1 MLMLD
6 RAEVA
11 LHHSFGDAE
20 YWAARRSVR
29 FATHL
34 VKAASNFRR
43 NYLNSSDTSDLT
55 TLSFD
60 WRDDKQVIF
69 SMFFVLS
76 NTS

>member
-1 MLMLD
+1 MLD

-34 VKAASNFRR
+34 VEAASKFRR
-43 NYLNSSDTSDLT
+43 KYLNSSDSSDLT
-55 TLSFD
+55 TLNFD
-60 WRDDKQVIF
+60 WRNDKQVW
-69 SMFFVLS
+69 LS
-76 NTS
+76 SINCC